1 MGSYDLSPEQLT
13 AILNDEAQKKRMRET
28 AAGYRA
34 AFSVG
39 ADADAAPVSDLA
51 RDYHRAIEFMPDP
64 DTLAK
69 DAQLA
74 KDSGSPLVLIQED
87 PEVRADAVRRQM
99 FNKGKVPR
107 HERMRQIEESLPA
120 TNRFLKRPG
129 NLPFITDDP
138 ESLMRGEGMLS
149 AAVRGYL
156 EGDLQQELGRLRA
169 SQLLGSGGKDVE
181 DKVADVKSR
190 LKEYG
195 FERPERLG
203 GRMFYGAGK
212 LLAQRR
218 DQIARGAAYA
228 SLAAGAVGLA
238 AATGGLSVPGTLMTA
253 AGAYSGAAGLA
264 ANAARVG
271 FVTGSAYEGFIQ
283 EAGLGYDELLEIRG
297 ENGEALDPAVARAG
311 GLIIGAVNAGIEFA
325 QLDMWLK
332 SVPGVRRLISAGV
345 MKRAAA
351 LPQVQ
356 GYLMAAGK
364 AGMSYLKLL
373 GAESAQEVVQQGT
386 NIVVRNAAKALSDGS
401 FKPDSAS
408 DVIAELVET
417 FGSSAIEFSL
427 GMIPGP
433 LAGGVRDIHH
443 IAAVREYRLNR
454 AKGLASV
461 QAMVNDAAKEGPL
474 ARRAPEK
481 MREFLATVN
490 DTIKNPFGE
499 VYIDSGV
506 IRTLM
511 ADRGYTEEEQAVLL
525 EDRLGVTQEE
535 YKAAIESDSA
545 LSVRSENFALL
556 NEQDEELGAL
566 LFPELKA
573 DPDGIAV
580 KDVAAATEDH
590 KASLRDE
597 LSFAT
602 RAAAAS
608 VSADDLKEWARREG
622 LDRVYVDASAVQ
634 TLFQDAALE
643 EKARALEALGVAPAD
658 LEQAAAEGED
668 VEISLDRLFDSGV
681 PNELFDKIK
690 DDLRAEPGA
699 MTVRQAAAYAE
710 KGAPGTTRQE
720 AQAWKEKAERDVR
733 DIEGAHRVKA
743 NIKAQLLLAGYGDNT
758 AQASAEVFAGKVMR
772 SARRMGLDPETYFRV
787 YANVKFVR
795 GDTTAESMLN
805 QLTRERGAVARMEAF
820 KAWFGDWENDPENA
834 SRILDSNGE
843 PLAVYRGDA
852 AGKASFGSAQG
863 NYFVSDADEARGY
876 AGKSGAVYP
885 VYLNI
890 RNPFVFSEENVD
902 SLKEALSARFDDWFD
917 MDDSELAHD
926 GDFQRLRELYAA
938 FRNDDGSAIRDL
950 YNDFLPRMDE
960 SMGDEEAR
968 DLMGRSLHDFYTF
981 SASQLDFR
989 DMDILNPYLRML
1001 GFDGVIRPYDP
1012 LAAGGGKSEY
1022 ITFSPEQVK
1031 SVENTG
1037 TFDAGNPNIYLQPVW
1052 HGSPYKFDKFSI
1064 EHIGEG
1070 EGAQAFGWGLYFAG
1084 EKDVARFYHERLT
1097 QLKGNSI
1104 DDVKYEGRTAL
1115 EWHRYWEERAAKG
1128 GKDAQKYY
1136 DRMSMLEDY
1145 DVGKDPADIISEA
1158 KEMDMSPDAIE
1169 WFDKTIAQSKER
1181 PGALYKVD
1189 IPADGSYLLWDEK
1202 VSEEQER
1209 SLLDALSEVDA
1220 FDGPVSEW
1228 VRRERMNDSNVTDYI
1243 SEEEIADEYYPSDV
1257 LREHVETYTDFYEAS
1272 GEYVY
1277 HQLEDVFGSPKAASK
1292 FLKDAGFA
1300 GIKYLDGSSRR
1311 RGEGNYNYVIF
1322 DDAAVNILET
1332 YYQAQNLVKEVE
1344 RVINVSKSDKETLVS
1359 ANLGFADEWL
1369 VRLAE
1374 ENVVKID
1381 GSYIHSIDS
1390 YMMRHAM
1397 KEHGDAQRER
1407 SRGQIALTEEDFK
1420 LVPVIINNPD
1430 YVVFGNKNKRG
1441 QDLIV
1446 YVKNLPDGS
1455 TLYFEEV
1462 RTGRRKL
1469 AGESLRK
1476 ASGASSEESLRRSL
1490 SPNARNDAGL
1500 PLKIIANPNPKGNEL
1515 TQAVDDVYQQARG
1528 SISIPHTFGEGSL
1541 IQITI
1546 TPNADA
1552 STAVHEMSHYFLWEM
1567 ERLAQLLP
1575 HDAELQAD
1583 LATTK
1588 KWLGWREGQT
1598 NWTREQ
1604 QEQWARGFEAYLR
1617 EGRAP
1622 SVELA
1627 RAFARFKKWLC
1638 EIYKSITELGVEL
1651 SDDMRGVFDRL
1662 LASEEETEA
1671 VFMMGD
1677 AAEGE
1682 GSVVGRIVAA
1692 HGDRKRRERA
1702 DEVKA
1707 GVLARILKAAEE
1719 RRAKE
1724 KSASAAAARAR
1735 IEEEVLSMPAY
1746 RAKAAMS
1753 VRMKLS
1759 AERLAADYGNDVFEG
1774 LPKDIFGSAGKF
1786 SADEVAAEF
1795 GYGSGDEMLS
1805 AVREAP
1811 TPADE
1816 VQARFEAEFGAEA
1829 PARDD
1834 ARSAAEETAYDDESV
1849 ADLAAERYEIDEASR
1864 TSDEEWA
1871 MIEAEDEAARAAWDD
1886 PRSRPNCVRWIRENG
1901 GLSYA
1906 SVKLVFGDE
1915 QAQELLKR
1923 CGPGLFKD
1931 GALSLDVAAE
1941 SMKNEGAYFG
1951 MGAANA
1957 DQELFDVLMGD
1968 DPPVSPLEIA
1978 KREGFAEARA
1988 YARKRAEARRAG
2000 KTAKAAEREA
2010 ERAAAF
2016 FARESAAADKAE
2028 ARAEAKEAREYIKN
2042 RAAADAEAVLAAAR
2056 ENVDRTPHTKLYDK
2070 VKVYKAAEEAARRQY
2085 RAAIKGRDW
2094 EAAKKGKDREMLNRA
2109 LLVEAK
2115 KAIKMVENAR
2125 ERIINQL
2132 ERSRKHTGGMPQD
2145 WIDQIDLLFVR
2156 FGIKEA
2162 APRINAVPGLDSFC
2176 RAEDEAGRPAP
2187 AAAWLRAGVGPK
2199 FWTAFTTGQFRDFDD
2214 TLAWLVHGGR
2224 EAGRLSKEF
2233 ATRNLGET
2241 AMNLAAHIRSN
2252 LSKLI
2257 EANDERVRESKTF
2270 DETRRDRLHRMFSA
2284 AGASMAK
2291 IEMVTHVLDAGRRG
2305 GYAWET
2311 IFRPLADAES
2321 RENAMMRR
2329 YTADF
2334 ESLLNKAYTK
2344 KERKALYKKKY
2355 YKLVDKNLSKAE
2367 VLCIALN
2374 TGNKVNLER
2383 VTTGF
2388 DWSEQNLRYVI
2399 ESTLD
2404 GRDWDFVQGTW
2415 DLIDTLWPQIA
2426 ALQRDMVGWLPERV
2440 EAQAQTWHMKDDK
2453 GTKGRTIRGG
2463 YYPIAYNRNAKQNR
2477 FIRMVSEQQM
2487 MEDLYGGYW
2496 SLAQT
2501 KHGHTEARVKS
2512 TGFELRLDLGVVN
2525 EHICNV
2531 VHDLCYRKAVVDVN
2545 KILTYY
2551 YRDETGKLHRP
2562 VEEAVI
2568 SSMGEK
2574 VYEQFRPWLRY
2585 IASGDGLPPN
2595 DFAAVFRWLRKRSQ
2609 VVILGLKAAVSL
2621 SQMLGWL
2628 PAMHEVGVV
2637 PLVKNIMYF
2646 YRNPFALKERAAEV
2660 FAKSEAMRARATSR
2674 DRDLRSLVNGLH
2686 RDNKYHS
2693 FQEAC
2698 FWFINLFDAGVTLP
2712 IWITAYEKAL
2722 KEHGWDEAKAIAYAD
2737 SAVRTTQDIGTAK
2750 DLSAIQR
2757 GGDIQKIF
2765 TMFYNAMNTQ
2775 ANMVMEDIWLYRAGH
2790 VSKGHLL
2797 GTFMYVV
2804 ALPAIMGALLSG
2816 QGPEDEDDPEKG
2828 LLAQMFDDPA
2838 RVALWAAGETA
2849 KYPFGFV
2856 PVLRDF
2862 ASMAFEGYGFRGS
2875 AALSP
2880 VEQAGKTAI
2889 TYGKAFRK
2897 WRDGDNV
2904 DWRNMSMST
2913 LLLSGYV
2920 FGLPAGQAKIT
2931 IDAFLDWMEGEKEV
2945 RARDFFLYRKR

>member
-1 MGSYDLSPEQLT
+1 
-13 AILNDEAQKKRMRET
+13 
-28 AAGYRA
+28 
-34 AFSVG
+34 
-39 ADADAAPVSDLA
+39 
-51 RDYHRAIEFMPDP
+51 
-64 DTLAK
+64 
-69 DAQLA
+69 
-74 KDSGSPLVLIQED
+74 
-87 PEVRADAVRRQM
+87 
-99 FNKGKVPR
+99 
-107 HERMRQIEESLPA
+107 
-120 TNRFLKRPG
+120 
-129 NLPFITDDP
+129 
-138 ESLMRGEGMLS
+138 
-149 AAVRGYL
+149 
-156 EGDLQQELGRLRA
+156 
-169 SQLLGSGGKDVE
+169 
-181 DKVADVKSR
+181 
-190 LKEYG
+190 
-195 FERPERLG
+195 
-203 GRMFYGAGK
+203 
-212 LLAQRR
+212 
-218 DQIARGAAYA
+218 
-228 SLAAGAVGLA
+228 
-238 AATGGLSVPGTLMTA
+238 
-253 AGAYSGAAGLA
+253 
-264 ANAARVG
+264 
-271 FVTGSAYEGFIQ
+271 
-283 EAGLGYDELLEIRG
+283 
-297 ENGEALDPAVARAG
+297 
-311 GLIIGAVNAGIEFA
+311 
-325 QLDMWLK
+325 
-332 SVPGVRRLISAGV
+332 
-345 MKRAAA
+345 MK
-351 LPQVQ
+351 
-356 GYLMAAGK
+356 
-364 AGMSYLKLL
+364 
-373 GAESAQEVVQQGT
+373 
-386 NIVVRNAAKALSDGS
+386 
-401 FKPDSAS
+401 
-408 DVIAELVET
+408 
-417 FGSSAIEFSL
+417 
-427 GMIPGP
+427 
-433 LAGGVRDIHH
+433 
-443 IAAVREYRLNR
+443 
-454 AKGLASV
+454 
-461 QAMVNDAAKEGPL
+461 
-474 ARRAPEK
+474 
-481 MREFLATVN
+481 
-490 DTIKNPFGE
+490 
-499 VYIDSGV
+499 
-506 IRTLM
+506 
-511 ADRGYTEEEQAVLL
+511 
-525 EDRLGVTQEE
+525 
-535 YKAAIESDSA
+535 
-545 LSVRSENFALL
+545 
-556 NEQDEELGAL
+556 
-566 LFPELKA
+566 
-573 DPDGIAV
+573 
-580 KDVAAATEDH
+580 
-590 KASLRDE
+590 
-597 LSFAT
+597 LSFA
-602 RAAAAS
+602 
-608 VSADDLKEWARREG
+608 ARI
-622 LDRVYVDASAVQ
+622 A
-634 TLFQDAALE
+634 
-643 EKARALEALGVAPAD
+643 
-658 LEQAAAEGED
+658 
-668 VEISLDRLFDSGV
+668 
-681 PNELFDKIK
+681 
-690 DDLRAEPGA
+690 
-699 MTVRQAAAYAE
+699 
-710 KGAPGTTRQE
+710 
-720 AQAWKEKAERDVR
+720 
-733 DIEGAHRVKA
+733 
-743 NIKAQLLLAGYGDNT
+743 
-758 AQASAEVFAGKVMR
+758 
-772 SARRMGLDPETYFRV
+772 
-787 YANVKFVR
+787 
-795 GDTTAESMLN
+795 
-805 QLTRERGAVARMEAF
+805 
-820 KAWFGDWENDPENA
+820 
-834 SRILDSNGE
+834 
-843 PLAVYRGDA
+843 
-852 AGKASFGSAQG
+852 
-863 NYFVSDADEARGY
+863 
-876 AGKSGAVYP
+876 
-885 VYLNI
+885 
-890 RNPFVFSEENVD
+890 
-902 SLKEALSARFDDWFD
+902 
-917 MDDSELAHD
+917 
-926 GDFQRLRELYAA
+926 
-938 FRNDDGSAIRDL
+938 
-950 YNDFLPRMDE
+950 
-960 SMGDEEAR
+960 
-968 DLMGRSLHDFYTF
+968 
-981 SASQLDFR
+981 
-989 DMDILNPYLRML
+989 
-1001 GFDGVIRPYDP
+1001 
-1012 LAAGGGKSEY
+1012 
-1022 ITFSPEQVK
+1022 
-1031 SVENTG
+1031 NTG

-1052 HGSPYKFDKFSI
+1052 HGSPFKFDKFST

-1084 EKDVARFYHERLT
+1084 NKEVSEWYRKKLSKNRSPVVKLMFGNEEIAPKQAKYFNADGMDIVFRRYCAEGYSPKELVLELVADAADNELRHPPRLWPARARAKKMLT
-1097 QLKGNSI
+1097 G
-1104 DDVKYEGRTAL
+1104 AL
-1115 EWHRYWEERAAKG
+1115 DAAREYADGFANKEYLNLYY
-1128 GKDAQKYY
+1128 KDAGAEMPASGGTFVVYEPTERERKYAREVLKWL
-1136 DRMSMLEDY
+1136 DENQDSFSFVEE
-1145 DVGKDPADIISEA
+1145 K
-1158 KEMDMSPDAIE
+1158 KEE
-1169 WFDKTIAQSKER
+1169 GQLF
-1181 PGALYKVD
+1181 KVD
-1189 IPADGSYLLWDEK
+1189 IPDEADGNYLLWDTA
-1202 VSEEQER
+1202 VTEEQAER
-1209 SLLDALSEVDA
+1209 AFKALEERTDISLGNEYELSINGERVPTRGDFTELSRKFGNVGVAALSDLALTLKFHSGPFRLESAIDDYLTSTEEREASLRERAASAESQSDAELHSLRADTLREMIEWLKANRDGLSVSAKPGTFARQWERFSGRRGGRSGEAFYRWLSDMLGSDKEASLL
-1220 FDGPVSEW
+1220 
-1228 VRRERMNDSNVTDYI
+1228 
-1243 SEEEIADEYYPSDV
+1243 
-1257 LREHVETYTDFYEAS
+1257 LR
-1272 GEYVY
+1272 
-1277 HQLEDVFGSPKAASK
+1277 
-1292 FLKDAGFA
+1292 DAGFV

-1311 RGEGNYNYVIF
+1311 KGEGRHNYVIF
-1322 DDAAVNILET
+1322 DDNAVNVLET

-1344 RVINVSKSDKETLVS
+1344 RVINVSKSDKETLAS
-1359 ANLGFADEWL
+1359 ANLGSAGEWL

-1374 ENVVKID
+1374 ENAVKID

-1528 SISIPHTFGEGSL
+1528 AVSIPHRFGEGAL

-1546 TPNADA
+1546 TPKADA

-1588 KWLGWREGQT
+1588 KWLGWRDGQT
-1598 NWTREQ
+1598 DWTREQ

-1627 RAFARFKKWLC
+1627 SAFARFKKWLC
-1638 EIYKSITELGVEL
+1638 EIYKSITELDVEL

-1677 AAEGE
+1677 ATKGE
-1682 GSVVGRIVAA
+1682 GSVVDRIVAA

-1719 RRAKE
+1719 RRAQAE
-1724 KSASAAAARAR
+1724 SAEAAAARAR
-1735 IEEEVLSMPAY
+1735 IEEEVMSMPAY

-1753 VRMKLS
+1753 ARMKLS

-1774 LPKDIFGSAGKF
+1774 LPKDIFGSDGKF

-1816 VQARFEAEFGAEA
+1816 VQARFEAEFGAGA

-1834 ARSAAEETAYDDESV
+1834 ARSAAEEAAYGNESV

-1901 GLSYA
+1901 GLSYS

-1915 QAQELLKR
+1915 QARELLRR

-1951 MGAANA
+1951 IGSANA

-1988 YARKRAEARRAG
+1988 YARRRAEARRAG
-2000 KTAKAAEREA
+2000 NAAKAAEREA

-2028 ARAEAKEAREYIKN
+2028 ARAEAKAAREYIKN

-2085 RAAIKGRDW
+2085 RAAMKGRDW
-2094 EAAKKGKDREMLNRA
+2094 EAAKEAKDREMLNRA

-2125 ERIINQL
+2125 ERIVNQL
-2132 ERSRKHTGGMPQD
+2132 ERSRKYTGGIPQE

-2162 APRINAVPGLDSFC
+2162 PPRINAVPGLDSFC

-2187 AAAWLRAGVGPK
+2187 AAAWLRTGAGPK
-2199 FWTAFTTGQFRDFDD
+2199 LWTAFTTGQFRDFDD

-2321 RENAMMRR
+2321 RENAMMRS
-2329 YTADF
+2329 YTTDF
-2334 ESLLNKAYTK
+2334 EKLLDKAYTK
-2344 KERKALYKKKY
+2344 KEREALYKKKY

-2374 TGNKVNLER
+2374 TGNEGNLKR
-2383 VTTGF
+2383 VRAGF
-2388 DWSEQNLRYVI
+2388 DWSEQQLRYVI

-2415 DLIDTLWPQIA
+2415 NLIDTLWPQIA

-2440 EAQAQTWHMKDDK
+2440 QPLAQTWHMKDDK

-2496 SLAQT
+2496 SMAQT
-2501 KHGHTEARVKS
+2501 KHGHTEARVRS
-2512 TGFELRLDLGVVN
+2512 TGFELRLDLGVAN
-2525 EHICNV
+2525 EHIANV
-2531 VHDLCYRKAVVDVN
+2531 VHDLCYRKAIADVN

-2551 YRDETGKLHRP
+2551 YRDETGKVHRP

-2595 DFAAVFRWLRKRSQ
+2595 DFAAVFRWLRRRSQ
-2609 VVILGLKAAVSL
+2609 VVVLGLKAAVSL
-2621 SQMLGWL
+2621 SQMLGWA
-2628 PAMHEVGVV
+2628 PAMHEVGAV

-2646 YRNPFALKERAAEV
+2646 YRNPFALKDRAAEV

-2737 SAVRTTQDIGTAK
+2737 SAVRTTQDIGTPK

-2775 ANMVMEDIWLYRAGH
+2775 ANMLMEDIWLYRAGH

-2816 QGPEDEDDPEKG
+2816 HGPEDEDDPEKG
-2828 LLAQMFDDPA
+2828 LLAQMFDDPSH
-2838 RVALWAAGETA
+2838 VALWTAGEAA

-2856 PVLRDF
+2856 PILRDF

-2889 TYGKAFRK
+2889 TYGKELKK
-2897 WRDGDNV
+2897 WRDDDEV
-2904 DWRNMSMST
+2904 DWRKVSMST
-2913 LLLSGYV
+2913 LLLGGYV

>member
-1 MGSYDLSPEQLT
+1 MGSYDLSLEQLT

-74 KDSGSPLVLIQED
+74 KDSGSPLALIQED

-107 HERMRQIEESLPA
+107 HERMRQIENELPA
-120 TNRFLKRPG
+120 TNRFLKSPG

-149 AAVRGYL
+149 TAVRGYL
-156 EGDLQQELGRLRA
+156 EGDLQQELGMLRA
-169 SQLLGSGGKDVE
+169 SQLLGGGGKDVE
-181 DKVADVKSR
+181 DRIADVKSR
-190 LKEYG
+190 LEEYG
-195 FERPERLG
+195 LERPDGIGR
-203 GRMFYGAGK
+203 RMFYGAGK
-212 LLAQRR
+212 FLAQRR

-228 SLAAGAVGLA
+228 GLAAGAVGLA

-325 QLDMWLK
+325 QLDLWLK
-332 SVPGVRRLISAGV
+332 SVPGVRRLISTGV
-345 MKRAAA
+345 MKKAAA

-356 GYLMAAGK
+356 GYLKAAGK

-386 NIVVRNAAKALSDGS
+386 NIVVRNAAKTLSDGS
-401 FKPDSAS
+401 FKPDSSS

-427 GMIPGP
+427 GMLPGP
-433 LAGGVRDIHH
+433 FAGGVSDMRR
-443 IAAVREYRLNR
+443 IAATREYRLNR
-454 AKGLASV
+454 AKGLASI

-474 ARRAPEK
+474 ARRTPEK

-511 ADRGYTEEEQAVLL
+511 ADRGYTEEERAVLL
-525 EDRLGVTQEE
+525 EDRLGVTQAE
-535 YKAAIESDSA
+535 YRAAVESGAA
-545 LSVRSENFALL
+545 LSVRSENFAML

-608 VSADDLKEWARREG
+608 VSVDDLKGWARREG

-634 TLFQDAALE
+634 TLFQDAAPE

-658 LEQAAAEGED
+658 FEQAADEGGD

-681 PNELFDKIK
+681 PNDLFDKIK

-743 NIKAQLLLAGYGDNT
+743 NIKAQLLLAGYGDDA

-772 SARRMGLDPETYFRV
+772 SARRIGLDPETYFKV

-795 GDTTAESMLN
+795 G
-805 QLTRERGAVARMEAF
+805 
-820 KAWFGDWENDPENA
+820 KA
-834 SRILDSNGE
+834 GE
-843 PLAVYRGDA
+843 
-852 AGKASFGSAQG
+852 
-863 NYFVSDADEARGY
+863 
-876 AGKSGAVYP
+876 KS
-885 VYLNI
+885 
-890 RNPFVFSEENVD
+890 
-902 SLKEALSARFDDWFD
+902 ALSQP
-917 MDDSELAHD
+917 LNP
-926 GDFQRLRELYAA
+926 GV
-938 FRNDDGSAIRDL
+938 DL
-950 YNDFLPRMDE
+950 NEKVRGVVVRPKLSF
-960 SMGDEEAR
+960 EEA
-968 DLMGRSLHDFYTF
+968 
-981 SASQLDFR
+981 
-989 DMDILNPYLRML
+989 
-1001 GFDGVIRPYDP
+1001 
-1012 LAAGGGKSEY
+1012 
-1022 ITFSPEQVK
+1022 EQVK
-1031 SVENTG
+1031 GNRGKKAFAKGLTGVYRNEDTGWDISLSVGNVSHAVNSALTGPFDFERMINVLEGLPEIIRRAKLIETHKDRHKDSQVKNIHRMYTSVRLVEDASPTYTVKLTVKEMDDGYAAEVEGIYRAYDAKVEKEEASDVKRGLLPHDEAPIRNTPDTYEITIG
-1037 TFDAGNPNIYLQPVW
+1037 EMLSGVKDNDGNVYLQPVW
-1052 HGSPYKFDKFSI
+1052 HGSPYKFDKFST

-1084 EKDVARFYHERLT
+1084 EKDVARFYRERLT
-1097 QLKGNSI
+1097 QLKGDSI
-1104 DDVKYEGRTAL
+1104 DDVKYEGRTTL
-1115 EWHRYWEERAAKG
+1115 EWHSYWEERAAKG

-1169 WFDKTIAQSKER
+1169 WFDKTIVQSKER

-1189 IPADGSYLLWDEK
+1189 IPDDGSYLLWDEK

-1209 SLLDALSEVDA
+1209 LLLDALSEVDA

-1277 HQLEDVFGSPKAASK
+1277 HQLEDVFGSPKAASM

-1300 GIKYLDGSSRR
+1300 GIKYLDGSSRG
-1311 RGEGNYNYVIF
+1311 RGEGSYNYVIF

-1332 YYQAQNLVKEVE
+1332 YYQALNENASEELKKALPDRVFDSFDGAKEYLRKQLEGLSEGVSNESDNILAKLSVKG
-1344 RVINVSKSDKETLVS
+1344 IKKMLSDKATNKS
-1359 ANLGFADEWL
+1359 IANGFTTKDHITAAANIVKLYRNSELLKEHDDSKGRDAITKIKRFGAPVVL
-1369 VRLAE
+1369 PDAE
-1374 ENVVKID
+1374 EASVAYITVREIYGKDNKLYSVELMSFELLKAKEMPSGNLNPPAAEEG
-1381 GSYIHSIDS
+1381 GSQSSKTEGI
-1390 YMMRHAM
+1390 
-1397 KEHGDAQRER
+1397 
-1407 SRGQIALTEEDFK
+1407 SRLSEK
-1420 LVPVIINNPD
+1420 LEAVNAD
-1430 YVVFGNKNKRG
+1430 YAK
-1441 QDLIV
+1441 
-1446 YVKNLPDGS
+1446 
-1455 TLYFEEV
+1455 FEQ
-1462 RTGRRKL
+1462 K
-1469 AGESLRK
+1469 
-1476 ASGASSEESLRRSL
+1476 
-1490 SPNARNDAGL
+1490 
-1500 PLKIIANPNPKGNEL
+1500 
-1515 TQAVDDVYQQARG
+1515 ARG
-1528 SISIPHTFGEGSL
+1528 AISIPHTFGEGSL

-1567 ERLAQLLP
+1567 GRLAQLLP

-2904 DWRNMSMST
+2904 DWRKVSMST

>member
-1 MGSYDLSPEQLT
+1 M
-13 AILNDEAQKKRMRET
+13 
-28 AAGYRA
+28 
-34 AFSVG
+34 
-39 ADADAAPVSDLA
+39 
-51 RDYHRAIEFMPDP
+51 
-64 DTLAK
+64 
-69 DAQLA
+69 
-74 KDSGSPLVLIQED
+74 
-87 PEVRADAVRRQM
+87 
-99 FNKGKVPR
+99 
-107 HERMRQIEESLPA
+107 
-120 TNRFLKRPG
+120 
-129 NLPFITDDP
+129 
-138 ESLMRGEGMLS
+138 
-149 AAVRGYL
+149 
-156 EGDLQQELGRLRA
+156 
-169 SQLLGSGGKDVE
+169 
-181 DKVADVKSR
+181 
-190 LKEYG
+190 
-195 FERPERLG
+195 
-203 GRMFYGAGK
+203 
-212 LLAQRR
+212 
-218 DQIARGAAYA
+218 
-228 SLAAGAVGLA
+228 
-238 AATGGLSVPGTLMTA
+238 
-253 AGAYSGAAGLA
+253 
-264 ANAARVG
+264 
-271 FVTGSAYEGFIQ
+271 
-283 EAGLGYDELLEIRG
+283 
-297 ENGEALDPAVARAG
+297 
-311 GLIIGAVNAGIEFA
+311 
-325 QLDMWLK
+325 
-332 SVPGVRRLISAGV
+332 
-345 MKRAAA
+345 
-351 LPQVQ
+351 
-356 GYLMAAGK
+356 
-364 AGMSYLKLL
+364 
-373 GAESAQEVVQQGT
+373 
-386 NIVVRNAAKALSDGS
+386 
-401 FKPDSAS
+401 
-408 DVIAELVET
+408 
-417 FGSSAIEFSL
+417 
-427 GMIPGP
+427 
-433 LAGGVRDIHH
+433 
-443 IAAVREYRLNR
+443 
-454 AKGLASV
+454 
-461 QAMVNDAAKEGPL
+461 
-474 ARRAPEK
+474 
-481 MREFLATVN
+481 
-490 DTIKNPFGE
+490 
-499 VYIDSGV
+499 
-506 IRTLM
+506 
-511 ADRGYTEEEQAVLL
+511 
-525 EDRLGVTQEE
+525 
-535 YKAAIESDSA
+535 
-545 LSVRSENFALL
+545 
-556 NEQDEELGAL
+556 
-566 LFPELKA
+566 
-573 DPDGIAV
+573 
-580 KDVAAATEDH
+580 
-590 KASLRDE
+590 
-597 LSFAT
+597 
-602 RAAAAS
+602 
-608 VSADDLKEWARREG
+608 
-622 LDRVYVDASAVQ
+622 
-634 TLFQDAALE
+634 
-643 EKARALEALGVAPAD
+643 
-658 LEQAAAEGED
+658 
-668 VEISLDRLFDSGV
+668 
-681 PNELFDKIK
+681 
-690 DDLRAEPGA
+690 
-699 MTVRQAAAYAE
+699 
-710 KGAPGTTRQE
+710 
-720 AQAWKEKAERDVR
+720 
-733 DIEGAHRVKA
+733 
-743 NIKAQLLLAGYGDNT
+743 
-758 AQASAEVFAGKVMR
+758 
-772 SARRMGLDPETYFRV
+772 
-787 YANVKFVR
+787 
-795 GDTTAESMLN
+795 
-805 QLTRERGAVARMEAF
+805 
-820 KAWFGDWENDPENA
+820 
-834 SRILDSNGE
+834 
-843 PLAVYRGDA
+843 
-852 AGKASFGSAQG
+852 
-863 NYFVSDADEARGY
+863 
-876 AGKSGAVYP
+876 
-885 VYLNI
+885 
-890 RNPFVFSEENVD
+890 
-902 SLKEALSARFDDWFD
+902 
-917 MDDSELAHD
+917 
-926 GDFQRLRELYAA
+926 
-938 FRNDDGSAIRDL
+938 
-950 YNDFLPRMDE
+950 
-960 SMGDEEAR
+960 
-968 DLMGRSLHDFYTF
+968 
-981 SASQLDFR
+981 
-989 DMDILNPYLRML
+989 
-1001 GFDGVIRPYDP
+1001 
-1012 LAAGGGKSEY
+1012 
-1022 ITFSPEQVK
+1022 
-1031 SVENTG
+1031 ENTG

-1209 SLLDALSEVDA
+1209 SLLDALSELDA

-2028 ARAEAKEAREYIKN
+2028 ARAESKEAREYIKN

-2757 GGDIQKIF
+2757 GGDIQKIL